1 VALGTAPDIDQLS
14 QAISHATARAF
25 MLGAVA
31 AFLSILVSR
40 LQRIADR
47 LRALEP
53 QGDGT
58 GLSPSQRAPVPLAR
72 RAELLHQAIYLSV
85 LSALATAALLILAF
99 VCALIGINHRS
110 GVALMFIVALT
121 LLGAALMQMTREVR
135 LAMSS
140 MHLD

>member
-14 QAISHATARAF
+14 QAISHATAPAF

-47 LRALEP
+47 LRALET
-53 QGDGT
+53 QGDAPG
-58 GLSPSQRAPVPLAR
+58 SPLQQRPTTPLTR
-72 RAELLHQAIYLSV
+72 RAELLHHAIYLSV

-110 GVALMFIVALT
+110 GVALMFIVALA
-121 LLGAALMQMTREVR
+121 LLCAALLEMTREVR
-135 LAMSS
+135 LAMNS
-140 MHLD
+140 MHLE